1 MPAAEPRSSG
11 ARPIVVVWELTAVGG
26 LAAVVL
32 LISLWLLASGTAAQA
47 HAVLRSSDP
56 ADWTSVERAPL
67 GHLQR

>member
-1 MPAAEPRSSG
+1 M
-11 ARPIVVVWELTAVGG
+11 VWELTAVGR

-32 LISLWLLASGTAAQA
+32 LISLWLLASGTADQA
-47 HAVLRSSDP
+47 HAVLRSSDS

>member
-1 MPAAEPRSSG
+1 M
-11 ARPIVVVWELTAVGG
+11 VWKLTAVRR

-32 LISLWLLASGTAAQA
+32 LVGLWLLASGTAAPA

-56 ADWTSVERAPL
+56 VDGTSVERAPL